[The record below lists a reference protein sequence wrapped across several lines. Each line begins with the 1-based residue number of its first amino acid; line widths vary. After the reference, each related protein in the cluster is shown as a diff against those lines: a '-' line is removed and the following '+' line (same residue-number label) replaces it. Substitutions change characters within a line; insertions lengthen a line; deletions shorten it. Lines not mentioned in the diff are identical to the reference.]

1 MRFSEG
7 VKIMDNIIQTYRLTK
22 TFKDKEVI
30 KSLDF
35 SLKKGEICALIG
47 KNGAGKSTFFKML
60 AGQLIP
66 TSGDIHLF
74 GNSGRNLAQAKK
86 RMGFMIE
93 TPTFF
98 PDFTATQNLEY
109 FRIQR
114 GIVEK
119 KRIYEVLQIVDL
131 ANEKKKQYKDYS
143 MGMKQRLG
151 IALCL
156 LSSPD
161 CLVLD
166 EPINGLD
173 AEGIME
179 IRTLLLKL
187 NQENQITILV
197 SSHILTELQLL
208 AKRFVFI
215 KNGVIVDDLSKED
228 LDNKSKKQIRLK
240 VDNPAKVAQL
250 LEQAYAN
257 IDYKILPNQIVTIQ
271 NHVENGSEINRLLI
285 ENGVVVMEF
294 RIEAL
299 NLEEYFLG
307 LVEGNNQ

>member
-1 MRFSEG
+1 
-7 VKIMDNIIQTYRLTK
+7 MDTIIQTYQLTK
-22 TFKDKEVI
+22 TFKEEEVI
-30 KSLDF
+30 KPLDF
-35 SLKKGEICALIG
+35 SLRKGEICALIG

-60 AGQLIP
+60 AGQLMP

-74 GNSGRNLAQAKK
+74 GKSGKEKDQAKK

-93 TPTFF
+93 TPEFF

-114 GIVEK
+114 GVVEQ
-119 KRIYEVLQIVDL
+119 KRIYEVLQIVGL
-131 ANEKKKQYKDYS
+131 ANQKKKRFKDYS

-179 IRTLLLKL
+179 IRKLLLKL
-187 NQENQITILV
+187 NQEKQITILV

-215 KNGVIVDDLSKED
+215 KNGVIADDLSKEA
-228 LDNKSKKQIRLK
+228 LDEKSKKQIQLK
-240 VDNPAKVAQL
+240 VDDPAKAAQL
-250 LEQAYAN
+250 LEQAYAD
-257 IDYKILPNQIVTIQ
+257 IHYKVLPNQIITIQ
-271 NHVENGSEINRLLI
+271 NHVEEGGEINRLLI
-285 ENGVVVMEF
+285 DNGVLVMEF
-294 RIEAL
+294 RVEAL
-299 NLEEYFLG
+299 NLEAYFLG
-307 LVEGNNQ
+307 LVEGNEK

>member
-1 MRFSEG
+1 
-7 VKIMDNIIQTYRLTK
+7 MDAIIHTHQLTK
-22 TFKDKEVI
+22 FFKDEEVI
-30 KSLDF
+30 KPLDF
-35 SLKKGEICALIG
+35 TLEKGEICALIG
-47 KNGAGKSTFFKML
+47 KNGAGKSTIFKML
-60 AGQLIP
+60 AGQLMP
-66 TSGDIHLF
+66 TSGEIQLF
-74 GNSGRNLAQAKK
+74 GKSGKEEDQAKQ

-93 TPTFF
+93 TPVFF
-98 PDFTATQNLEY
+98 PDFTAKQNLEY

-114 GIVEK
+114 GVVEK
-119 KRIYEVLQIVDL
+119 KRIYEVLEIVGL
-131 ANEKKKQYKDYS
+131 ANEKKKRFRDYS

-250 LEQAYAN
+250 LEQAYAD

-271 NHVENGSEINRLLI
+271 NHVENGSEMNRLLI
-285 ENGVVVMEF
+285 ENGVLVMEF

-307 LVEGNNQ
+307 LVEGNEK

>member
-1 MRFSEG
+1 M
-7 VKIMDNIIQTYRLTK
+7 NAIINTHQLTK
-22 TFKDKEVI
+22 SFKDEEVI
-30 KSLDF
+30 KPLDF
-35 SLKKGEICALIG
+35 TLKKGDICALIG

-60 AGQLIP
+60 AGQLLP
-66 TSGDIHLF
+66 TSGDMQLF
-74 GNSGRNLAQAKK
+74 GKSGKETHQAKK

-93 TPTFF
+93 TPAFF
-98 PDFTATQNLEY
+98 PDFTAKQNLEY

-114 GIVEK
+114 GVVEK
-119 KRIYEVLQIVDL
+119 KRIYEVLEIVGL
-131 ANEKKKQYKDYS
+131 ANEKKKRFRDYS

-179 IRTLLLKL
+179 IRKLLLKL
-187 NQENQITILV
+187 NEEKQITILI

-215 KNGVIVDDLSKED
+215 KNGVIVDDLSKEE
-228 LDNKSKKQIRLK
+228 LDEKSKKQIILK
-240 VDNPAKVAQL
+240 VDNAAKAAQL
-250 LEQAYAN
+250 LEQAYAD
-257 IDYKILPNQIVTIQ
+257 IQYQTLPNHIVSIQ
-271 NHVENGSEINRLLI
+271 NHIEEGAEMNRLLI
-285 ENGVVVMEF
+285 DNNVLVMEF

-307 LVEGNNQ
+307 LVEGNIE

>member
-1 MRFSEG
+1 M
-7 VKIMDNIIQTYRLTK
+7 NAIIQTHQLTK
-22 TFKDKEVI
+22 SFKDEEVI

-35 SLKKGEICALIG
+35 TLKKGDICALIG

-60 AGQLIP
+60 AGQLMP
-66 TSGDIHLF
+66 TSGDIQLF
-74 GNSGRNLAQAKK
+74 GKAGKEMDHSKK

-93 TPTFF
+93 TPAFF
-98 PDFTATQNLEY
+98 PDFTAVKNLEY

-114 GIVEK
+114 GVAEK
-119 KRIYEVLQIVDL
+119 KRIYEVLQIVGL
-131 ANEKKKQYKDYS
+131 ANEKKKRFGDYS

-179 IRTLLLKL
+179 IRKLLLRL
-187 NQENQITILV
+187 NEEKQITILI

-215 KNGVIVDDLSKED
+215 KNGVIVDDLSKEA
-228 LDNKSKKQIRLK
+228 LDEKSKKQIILK
-240 VDNPAKVAQL
+240 VDNAAKAAQL
-250 LEQAYAN
+250 LEQAYAD
-257 IDYKILPNQIVTIQ
+257 IQYQTLPNHIVSIQ
-271 NHVENGSEINRLLI
+271 NHIEEGAEMNRLLI
-285 ENGVVVMEF
+285 DNNVLVMEF
-294 RIEAL
+294 RIETL

-307 LVEGNNQ
+307 LVEGNTE

>member
-1 MRFSEG
+1 MNAVIE
-7 VKIMDNIIQTYRLTK
+7 TYQLSK
-22 TFKDKEVI
+22 KFKEEYVI
-30 KSLDF
+30 EPLDF
-35 SLKKGEICALIG
+35 MLRKGEICALIG

-74 GNSGRNLAQAKK
+74 GRSSKEIAQAKQ

-93 TPTFF
+93 SPAFF
-98 PDFTATQNLEY
+98 PDFTARQNLEY

-119 KRIYEVLQIVDL
+119 KRIYEVLQMVGL
-131 ANEKKKQYKDYS
+131 EKQKKKRFKDYS

-156 LSSPD
+156 LGHPD

-179 IRTLLLKL
+179 VRNLLLKL
-187 NQENQITILV
+187 NQEKQITILV
-197 SSHILTELQLL
+197 SSHILTELQLI
-208 AKRFVFI
+208 AGRFVFM
-215 KNGVIVDDLSKED
+215 KNGVIVED
-228 LDNKSKKQIRLK
+228 LQKEELERKSEKKIQVK
-240 VDNPAKVAQL
+240 VDDTAKAAQL
-250 LEQAYAN
+250 LERMYPD
-257 IDYKILPNQIVTIQ
+257 IDYKVLPNQIITIY
-271 NHVENGSEINRLLI
+271 NYIAEAGEINRLFV
-285 ENGVVVMEF
+285 NHDVSVKEF
-294 RIEAL
+294 RIET
-299 NLEEYFLG
+299 LELEAYFLD
-307 LVEGNNQ
+307 LVEEKNDD

>member
-1 MRFSEG
+1 
-7 VKIMDNIIQTYRLTK
+7 MDAIIQTYQLTK
-22 TFKDKEVI
+22 RFKAEEVI
-30 KSLDF
+30 KPLDF
-35 SLKKGEICALIG
+35 SLTKGEICALIG
-47 KNGAGKSTFFKML
+47 QNGAGKSTFFKML
-60 AGQLIP
+60 AGQLMP

-74 GNSGRNLAQAKK
+74 GKSGGELAQSKS

-93 TPTFF
+93 TPEFF

-109 FRIQR
+109 FRLQR
-114 GIVEK
+114 GVVEK
-119 KRIYEVLQIVDL
+119 ERIYEVLAIVGL
-131 ANEKKKQYKDYS
+131 ANQKKKYFREYS

-156 LSSPD
+156 LGSPD

-179 IRTLLLKL
+179 IRNLLLKL
-187 NQENQITILV
+187 NREKQITILV

-215 KNGVIVDDLSKED
+215 KHGMIVEDLSKEALAD
-228 LDNKSKKQIRLK
+228 KSKKQIQLK
-240 VDNPAKVAQL
+240 VNDPAKTARL
-250 LEQAYAN
+250 LEQTYEA
-257 IDYKILPNQIVTIQ
+257 IDYHILPNNIVTIQ
-271 NHVENGSEINRLLI
+271 NYIDNAGDINSLLI
-285 ENGVVVMEF
+285 KNGVIVNEF
-294 RIEAL
+294 RIETL

-307 LVEGNNQ
+307 LVGGNEQ